1 MQRVKILALRTK
13 RRRSKK
19 NERGVALITTL
30 LLLMLLTGLTLTMAW
45 SARSDMLING
55 YYRNFRGAFY
65 AADSGLNVVRQA
77 AINQFSPGVGL
88 PTTFAAGAAPIPTG
102 TEATIASTIN
112 SDFSSYTA
120 ISGSSGQGQAA
131 NSWPGKFKLPTNSSF
146 QLTPVSC
153 QVIGTPAPGVGKP
166 AWSCTNLPP
175 NTTQFKYVYNY
186 SITVQGQSKGGENA
200 TLFDRGQITLVAN
213 VVNASSKTSFAAWGM
228 FIDNSTICDGS
239 TLVPGT
245 ISGPVFTNGSWNFG
259 TGKYTFTD
267 NVGSAGAKEGYQ
279 NGSCQQVA
287 GPSGNGISPTFQK
300 GLSLGQ
306 ATVPLPTNDFNQQRA
321 VLDGKGTG
329 GQPSPSELN
338 NALRDAKGNP
348 YPNSATKPSN
358 GVFLPYSV
366 DGSGNN
372 PTFTGGGIMVEGD
385 ANVVLSPSGAAGQ
398 VYQITQGS
406 TTTTITIDPTA
417 KPGFPNGTTL
427 VSVNGKS
434 PTTISGV
441 PSQIDPATGAN
452 LGYDT
457 MLYVDGN
464 IGSLSGPGQG
474 SPAIND
480 GTALTITAAKNAT
493 LTGDLLY
500 KSPPV
505 TLTANGSTPA
515 DSLIAGN
522 DHGQALGIFTAS
534 GDIILND
541 TQINPKTGKFDGI
554 MEVDASLA
562 TISQGGSGGL
572 TNPNAQITQL
582 TIVGGRIQNNIK
594 NINTIT
600 RNVVFDVRYANGN
613 FSPPWFPSTSLSLG
627 GLKSANFDPPKIQ
640 RLSWQNQTPY
650 Y

>member
-1 MQRVKILALRTK
+1 MQRVKILALRTQ
-13 RRRSKK
+13 RRRAKK
-19 NERGVALITTL
+19 DERGVALITTL

-77 AINQFSPGVGL
+77 AINQFAPGVGL
-88 PTTFAAGAAPIPTG
+88 PAVFAANTQPIPAGTDAAIAATINAQFANYTKITG
-102 TEATIASTIN
+102 T
-112 SDFSSYTA
+112 
-120 ISGSSGQGQAA
+120 GQGQAA
-131 NSWPGKFKLPTNSSF
+131 NSWPGQFKLPTNASF
-146 QLTPVSC
+146 KLTPVSC
-153 QVIGTPAPGVGKP
+153 AVLGTPAPPLGAP
-166 AWSCTNLPP
+166 AWTCTNLPP
-175 NTTQFKYVYNY
+175 NTTQFTYVYNY
-186 SITVQGQSKGGENA
+186 EITVQGTSKGSENA
-200 TLFDRGQITLVAN
+200 TLFDRGQITMVAG

-228 FIDNSTICDGS
+228 FIDSSTICDGS

-245 ISGPVFTNGSWNFG
+245 ISGPVFTNGAWNFG

-267 NVGSAGAKEGYQ
+267 SVGSASAKEGYQ

-287 GPSGNGISPTFQK
+287 GPSGNGIAPTFQK
-300 GLSLGQ
+300 GLNLGQ
-306 ATVPLPTNDFNQQRA
+306 PTVPLPTNDFNQQRA

-329 GQPSPSELN
+329 GQPTQSELN
-338 NALRDAKGNP
+338 NTMRDAKGNP
-348 YPNSATKPSN
+348 YPNSGKPAT
-358 GVFLPYSV
+358 GVFMPVSNLN
-366 DGSGNN
+366 GT

-385 ANVVLSPSGAAGQ
+385 AFVQLTPSGSAGQ
-398 VYQITQGS
+398 TYQITQGS
-406 TTTTITIDPTA
+406 TVTTITIDPTP
-417 KPGFPNGTTL
+417 KLPKFPNGTTS
-427 VSVNGKS
+427 VAVNGS
-434 PTTISGV
+434 AQPTISGV
-441 PSQIDPATGAN
+441 PTMFDPATGAPQ
-452 LGYDT
+452 GYDT

-464 IGSLSGPGQG
+464 ISGLSGPAQG

-480 GTALTITAAKNAT
+480 GTALTITAAKNVT

-505 TLTANGSTPA
+505 TLAANGSTPA
-515 DSLIAGN
+515 DSLIPGN
-522 DHGQALGIFTAS
+522 DHGQTLGIFTAS

-562 TISQGGSGGL
+562 TISASGTGGL

-600 RNVVFDVRYANGN
+600 RNVLFDVRYAGGN
-613 FSPPWFPSTSLSLG
+613 FAPPWFPSTNVSLG
-627 GLKSANFDPPKIQ
+627 GLKSANFNPPTIQ

-650 Y
+650 F

>member
-1 MQRVKILALRTK
+1 MQRVKILAVRSK
-13 RRRSKK
+13 QRRSGKD
-19 NERGVALITTL
+19 ERGVALITTL

-77 AINQFSPGVGL
+77 AINQFAPGLGL
-88 PTTFAAGAAPIPTG
+88 PATFTAGAAPIPAG
-102 TEATIASTIN
+102 TEAVIAKAIN
-112 SDFSSYTA
+112 DSYAGFTP
-120 ISGSSGQGQAA
+120 ITGTGQGVAA
-131 NSWPGKFKLPTNSSF
+131 NSWPGQFKLPTANSF
-146 QLTPVSC
+146 QLSPVSC
-153 QVIGTPAPGVGKP
+153 TVIGTPAPAAGKP

-175 NTTQFKYVYNY
+175 NTTQFTYVYNY

-228 FIDNSTICDGS
+228 FIDTYNICDGG

-267 NVGSAGAKEGYQ
+267 KVGSAGPTAGYQ
-279 NGSCQQVA
+279 NGSCVPVA
-287 GPSGNGISPTFQK
+287 GPSGNGIAPTFQK
-300 GLSLGQ
+300 GFTLGQ
-306 ATVPLPTNDFNQQRA
+306 PAVPLPTNDFNQQRA

-329 GQPSPSELN
+329 GQPTQSELN
-338 NALRDAKGNP
+338 TTLRDAKGNS
-348 YPNSATKPSN
+348 YPSSGKPST
-358 GVFLPYSV
+358 GVFMPV
-366 DGSGNN
+366 TNSGGV

-385 ANVVLSPSGAAGQ
+385 ANVTLTPSGAAGQ
-398 VYQITQGS
+398 IYQITQGS
-406 TTTTITIDPTA
+406 TTTTITIDPTP
-417 KPGFPNGTTL
+417 KVGFPNGTTT
-427 VSVNGKS
+427 VSVNGS
-434 PTTISGV
+434 SQPTISGV
-441 PSQIDPATGAN
+441 PTMFDPSTGSN

-464 IGSLSGPGQG
+464 ITGLSGPAQG

-480 GTALTITAAKNAT
+480 GTALTITAAKNVT

-515 DSLIAGN
+515 DSLIPGN
-522 DHGQALGIFTAS
+522 DHGQTLGIFTAS

-541 TQINPKTGKFDGI
+541 KQINPKTGKFDGV

-562 TISQGGSGGL
+562 TISANGTGGL
-572 TNPNAQITQL
+572 INPNAQITQL

-600 RNVVFDVRYANGN
+600 RNVMFDVRYANGN
-613 FSPPWFPSTSLSLG
+613 FSPPWFPSTSVALG
-627 GLKSANFDPPKIQ
+627 GLLSANFDPPKVQ

>member
-1 MQRVKILALRTK
+1 
-13 RRRSKK
+13 
-19 NERGVALITTL
+19 
-30 LLLMLLTGLTLTMAW
+30 MLLTGLTLTMAW

-77 AINQFSPGVGL
+77 AINQFAPGAGL
-88 PTTFAAGAAPIPTG
+88 PAVFAAGTAPIPAG
-102 TEATIASTIN
+102 TDAAIASNIN
-112 SDFSSYTA
+112 TNFSSFTQLTGY
-120 ISGSSGQGQAA
+120 GQGQAS
-131 NSWPGKFKLPTNSSF
+131 NSWPGQFKLPTNSSF

-153 QVIGTPAPGVGKP
+153 TVIGTPAPGVGKP

-175 NTTQFKYVYNY
+175 NTTQFTYVYNY
-186 SITVQGQSKGGENA
+186 AITVQGQSKGGENA

-245 ISGPVFTNGSWNFG
+245 ISGPVFTNGAWNFG

-267 NVGSAGAKEGYQ
+267 KVGSAGAKEGYQ

-300 GLSLGQ
+300 GLDLGQ
-306 ATVPLPTNDFNQQRA
+306 PTVPLPTNDFNQQRA

-329 GQPSPSELN
+329 GQPSQSELN
-338 NALRDAKGNP
+338 TTLRDARGNS
-348 YPNSATKPSN
+348 YPSSGKPAT
-358 GVFLPYSV
+358 GVFMPVSNA
-366 DGSGNN
+366 SGV

-385 ANVVLSPSGAAGQ
+385 ANVTLTPSGAAGQ
-398 VYQITQGS
+398 TYQITQGS
-406 TTTTITIDPTA
+406 TTTTITIDPTPVLP
-417 KPGFPNGTTL
+417 KYPNGTTS
-427 VSVNGKS
+427 VSVNGS
-434 PTTISGV
+434 AQPTISGV
-441 PSQIDPATGAN
+441 PTMVDPATGAN

-464 IGSLSGPGQG
+464 ITGLSGPGQG
-474 SPAIND
+474 SAAIND
-480 GTALTITAAKNAT
+480 GTALTITAAKNVS

-515 DSLIAGN
+515 DSLIPGN
-522 DHGQALGIFTAS
+522 DHGQALGIFTAN

-541 TQINPKTGKFDGI
+541 KQINPKTGKFDGN
-554 MEVDASLA
+554 MEIDASLA
-562 TISQGGSGGL
+562 TISAGGAGGL
-572 TNPNAQITQL
+572 TNPNAQITTL

-600 RNVVFDVRYANGN
+600 RNVLFDVRFANGN
-613 FSPPWFPSTSLSLG
+613 FAPPWFPSTSLALG

>member
-1 MQRVKILALRTK
+1 MQHVKILALRS
-13 RRRSKK
+13 RRRAKK
-19 NERGVALITTL
+19 DERGVALITTL

-77 AINQFSPGVGL
+77 AINQFAPGVGL

-102 TEATIASTIN
+102 TDATIATTIN
-112 SDFSSYTA
+112 TQYASFTP
-120 ISGSSGQGQAA
+120 ITGSGQAA
-131 NSWPGKFKLPTNSSF
+131 KSWPGQFKLPSNTSF

-153 QVIGTPAPGVGKP
+153 SVIGTPAPGVGKP

-175 NTTQFKYVYNY
+175 NTTQFTYVYNY
-186 SITVQGQSKGGENA
+186 SITVQGQSRGGENA

-213 VVNASSKTSFAAWGM
+213 VINASSKTSFAAWGM
-228 FIDNSTICDGS
+228 FIDTYNVCDGS

-267 NVGSAGAKEGYQ
+267 KVGSAGPTAGYQ
-279 NGSCQQVA
+279 NGTCVPVA
-287 GPSGNGISPTFQK
+287 GPAGNGIAPTFQK
-300 GLSLGQ
+300 GFTPGQ

-321 VLDGKGTG
+321 VLDGKGTA
-329 GQPSPSELN
+329 GQPTQSDLHNSLI
-338 NALRDAKGNP
+338 DAKGVP
-348 YPNSATKPSN
+348 YPSSGKPTT
-358 GVFLPYSV
+358 GVFLPYSTN
-366 DGSGNN
+366 GSGNN
-372 PTFTGGGIMVEGD
+372 PTFNGGGIMVEGD
-385 ANVVLSPSGAAGQ
+385 ATVVLTPSGTAGQ
-398 VYQITQGS
+398 IYSITQGS
-406 TTTTITIDPTA
+406 ATTTVTIDPTPKA
-417 KPGFPNGTTL
+417 GYPNGTTL

-441 PSQIDPATGAN
+441 PSQFDPATGAN

-464 IGSLSGPGQG
+464 VTGLSGPAQG

-480 GTALTITAAKNAT
+480 GTALTITAAKNVT

-515 DSLIAGN
+515 DSLIPGN
-522 DHGQALGIFTAS
+522 DHGQTLGVFTAS

-541 TQINPKTGKFDGI
+541 TQINPKTGKFDGN

-562 TISQGGSGGL
+562 TISAGGAGGL
-572 TNPNAQITQL
+572 TNPNAQINTL

-594 NINTIT
+594 NINTVT
-600 RNVVFDVRYANGN
+600 RNVLFDVRYANGN
-613 FSPPWFPSTSLSLG
+613 FSPPWFPSTSVSLG
-627 GLKSANFDPPKIQ
+627 GLKSANFNPPTIQ

>member
-1 MQRVKILALRTK
+1 MQRARILALRSQ
-13 RRRSKK
+13 RRRSQKD
-19 NERGVALITTL
+19 ERGVALITTL

-65 AADSGLNVVRQA
+65 AADSGLNIVRQA
-77 AINQFSPGVGL
+77 AMTQFTPGVGL
-88 PTTFAAGAAPIPTG
+88 PATFTAGQPPIPVG
-102 TEATIASTIN
+102 TEANIATAIN
-112 SDFSSYTA
+112 ANYAGYTA
-120 ISGSSGQGQAA
+120 LTGTGKGQAT
-131 NSWPGKFKLPTNSSF
+131 NSWPGQFKLPTNTSF
-146 QLTPVSC
+146 QLTQASC
-153 QVIGTPAPGVGKP
+153 TVIGTPAPAPGAP
-166 AWSCTNLPP
+166 AWSCANLPP
-175 NTTQFKYVYNY
+175 NTTQFTYVYNY
-186 SITVQGQSKGGENA
+186 NITVQGQSRGGENA
-200 TLFDRGQITLVAN
+200 TLTDRGQITLVAN

-267 NVGSAGAKEGYQ
+267 KVGSAGAKEGYQ
-279 NGSCQQVA
+279 NGSCVQVA

-306 ATVPLPTNDFNQQRA
+306 PAVPLPTNDFNQQRA

-329 GQPSPSELN
+329 GKPTQTELN
-338 NALRDAKGNP
+338 TIMRDAKGNP
-348 YPNSATKPSN
+348 YPSSGTPST
-358 GVFLPYSV
+358 GVFMPV
-366 DGSGNN
+366 TNVGGV

-385 ANVVLSPSGAAGQ
+385 ANVILTPSGSAGQ
-398 VYQITQGS
+398 TYQITQGS
-406 TTTTITIDPTA
+406 TTTLVTIDPT
-417 KPGFPNGTTL
+417 PRVGFPNGTTK
-427 VSVNGKS
+427 VTVNGS
-434 PTTISGV
+434 VQPTISGV
-441 PSQIDPATGAN
+441 PNMIDPSTGAN

-464 IGSLSGPGQG
+464 ITGLSGPGQG
-474 SPAIND
+474 SAAIND
-480 GTALTITAAKNAT
+480 GTALTVTAAKNVT

-515 DSLIAGN
+515 DTLIPAN
-522 DHGQALGIFTAS
+522 DHGQTLGIFTAG

-541 TQINPKTGKFDGI
+541 KQVNPSTGKFDGI
-554 MEVDASLA
+554 MEIDASLA
-562 TISQGGSGGL
+562 TISAGGTGGL
-572 TNPNAQITQL
+572 TNPNAQIQQL

-594 NINTIT
+594 NINTVT
-600 RNVVFDVRYANGN
+600 RNVLFDVRYANGQ
-613 FSPPWFPSTSLSLG
+613 FSPPWFPSTAVTLG
-627 GLKSANFDPPKIQ
+627 GLLSANFDPPKVQ

>member
-1 MQRVKILALRTK
+1 MQRVKILALRSK
-13 RRRSKK
+13 RRAKK
-19 NERGVALITTL
+19 DERGVALITTL

-77 AINQFSPGVGL
+77 AINQFLPGVGL
-88 PTTFAAGAAPIPTG
+88 PATFAAGAAPIPAG
-102 TEATIASTIN
+102 TEATIATTIN
-112 SDFSSYTA
+112 SNYASFTA
-120 ISGSSGQGQAA
+120 LTGTGKGQAA
-131 NSWPGKFKLPTNSSF
+131 NSWPGQFKLPSATSF
-146 QLTPVSC
+146 QLTQASC
-153 QVIGTPAPGVGKP
+153 TVIGTPPPATGQP

-175 NTTQFKYVYNY
+175 NTTQFQYVYNY
-186 SITVQGQSKGGENA
+186 AITVQGQSKGGENA

-213 VVNASSKTSFAAWGM
+213 VVNASSTTSFAAWGM
-228 FIDNSTICDGS
+228 FIDSSTICDGS

-267 NVGSAGAKEGYQ
+267 KVGSAGAKEGYQ

-306 ATVPLPTNDFNQQRA
+306 PTVPLPTNDFNQQRA

-329 GQPSPSELN
+329 GQPSQSDLHN
-338 NALRDAKGNP
+338 TLIDAKGNP
-348 YPNSATKPSN
+348 YPSSGKPST
-358 GVFLPYSV
+358 GVFLPYST

-372 PTFTGGGIMVEGD
+372 PTFNGGGIMVEGD
-385 ANVVLSPSGAAGQ
+385 ATVVLTPSGAAGQ
-398 VYQITQGS
+398 VYSITQGS

-434 PTTISGV
+434 PTQISGV
-441 PSQIDPATGAN
+441 PSMFDPATGSKM
-452 LGYDT
+452 GYDT

-464 IGSLSGPGQG
+464 ITGLSGPAQG

-480 GTALTITAAKNAT
+480 GTALTITAAKNVT

-515 DSLIAGN
+515 DTLIPAN
-522 DHGQALGIFTAS
+522 DHGQTLGVFTAS

-562 TISQGGSGGL
+562 TISAGGSGGL
-572 TNPNAQITQL
+572 TNPNAQIQQL

-594 NINTIT
+594 NINTVT
-600 RNVVFDVRYANGN
+600 RNVLFDVRYANGN
-613 FSPPWFPSTSLSLG
+613 FSPPWFPATAVALG

>member
-1 MQRVKILALRTK
+1 MQRVKILALRSK
-13 RRRSKK
+13 RRAKK
-19 NERGVALITTL
+19 DERGVALITTL

-77 AINQFSPGVGL
+77 AINQFTPGVGL
-88 PTTFAAGAAPIPTG
+88 PATFAAGAAPIPAG
-102 TEATIASTIN
+102 TEAAIATTIN
-112 SDFSSYTA
+112 ANYASFTSLTG
-120 ISGSSGQGQAA
+120 SGKGQAT
-131 NSWPGKFKLPTNSSF
+131 NSWPGQFKLPSNSSF
-146 QLTPVSC
+146 QLTQASC
-153 QVIGTPAPGVGKP
+153 TVIGTPAPALGQP

-175 NTTQFKYVYNY
+175 NTTQFTYVYNY
-186 SITVQGQSKGGENA
+186 AITVQGQSHGGENA

-213 VVNASSKTSFAAWGM
+213 VVNASSTTSFAAWGM
-228 FIDNSTICDGS
+228 FIDSSTICDGS

-267 NVGSAGAKEGYQ
+267 KVGSAGAKEGYQ
-279 NGSCQQVA
+279 NGSCLQVA

-306 ATVPLPTNDFNQQRA
+306 PTVPLPTNDFNQQRA
-321 VLDGKGTG
+321 VLDGKGTA
-329 GQPSPSELN
+329 GQPSQSDLHN
-338 NALRDAKGNP
+338 TLIDAKGNP
-348 YPNSATKPSN
+348 YPSSGKPTS
-358 GVFLPYSV
+358 GVFLPYST

-385 ANVVLSPSGAAGQ
+385 ATVILTPSGAAGQ
-398 VYQITQGS
+398 VYSITQGS
-406 TTTTITIDPTA
+406 TTTTVTIDPTPKA
-417 KPGFPNGTTL
+417 GYPNGTTL

-441 PSQIDPATGAN
+441 PSQFDPATGSKM
-452 LGYDT
+452 GYDT

-464 IGSLSGPGQG
+464 ITGLSGPGQG
-474 SPAIND
+474 SAAIND
-480 GTALTITAAKNAT
+480 GTALTITAAKNVT

-505 TLTANGSTPA
+505 TLAANGTTPA
-515 DSLIAGN
+515 DTLIPAN
-522 DHGQALGIFTAS
+522 DHGQTLGVFTAS

-562 TISQGGSGGL
+562 TISSGGTGGL
-572 TNPNAQITQL
+572 TNPNAQIQQL

-594 NINTIT
+594 NINTVT
-600 RNVVFDVRYANGN
+600 RNVLFDVRYANGN
-613 FSPPWFPSTSLSLG
+613 FSPPWFPSTNVSLG

-640 RLSWQNQTPY
+640 RLSWQNQTAY

>member
-1 MQRVKILALRTK
+1 MQRVKILALRSQRRTK
-13 RRRSKK
+13 KK
-19 NERGVALITTL
+19 DERGVALITTL

-77 AINQFSPGVGL
+77 AINQFAPGVGL
-88 PTTFAAGAAPIPTG
+88 PATFSAGAVPIPVG

-112 SDFSSYTA
+112 TNFASYTA
-120 ISGSSGQGQAA
+120 LTGTGKGQAA
-131 NSWPGKFKLPTNSSF
+131 NSWPGQFKLPTNSSF
-146 QLTPVSC
+146 QLSPVSC
-153 QVIGTPAPGVGKP
+153 TVVGTPAPGVGKP

-186 SITVQGQSKGGENA
+186 GITVQGQSRGGENA

-213 VVNASSKTSFAAWGM
+213 VVNASSTTSFAAWGM
-228 FIDNSTICDGS
+228 FIDSSTICDGS

-267 NVGSAGAKEGYQ
+267 QVGSAGAKEGYQ

-306 ATVPLPTNDFNQQRA
+306 PTVPLPTNDFNQQRA

-329 GQPSPSELN
+329 GQPSQSDLHN
-338 NALRDAKGNP
+338 TLIDAKGNP
-348 YPNSATKPSN
+348 YPSSGKPSS
-358 GVFLPYSV
+358 GVFLPYST
-366 DGSGNN
+366 DSSGNN
-372 PTFTGGGIMVEGD
+372 PTFNGGGIMVEGD
-385 ANVVLSPSGAAGQ
+385 ATVVLTPSGAAGQ
-398 VYQITQGS
+398 VYSITQGS
-406 TTTTITIDPTA
+406 TTTTVTIDPTP
-417 KPGFPNGTTL
+417 KTGFPNGTTL

-441 PSQIDPATGAN
+441 PNMVDPATGSN

-464 IGSLSGPGQG
+464 INGLSGPGQG
-474 SPAIND
+474 SAAIND
-480 GTALTITAAKNAT
+480 GTALTVTAAKNVT

-515 DSLIAGN
+515 DTLIPAN
-522 DHGQALGIFTAS
+522 DHGQALGVFTAS

-562 TISQGGSGGL
+562 TISAGGSGGL
-572 TNPNAQITQL
+572 TNPNAQIQQL

-594 NINTIT
+594 NINTVT
-600 RNVVFDVRYANGN
+600 RNVLFDVRYANGN
-613 FSPPWFPSTSLSLG
+613 FSPPWFPSTALALG
-627 GLKSANFDPPKIQ
+627 GLKSANFGKPTIQ